1 MTNKIKSSILGF
13 LIGLAVII
21 PGFSGAQLS
30 MMFKL
35 YDKLMA
41 ALSNLFSKKSILFLL
56 PIVLFAIV
64 GFILGLFSIQ
74 KLLEISMFCVVLFFA
89 GMMLGGIKTITKEI
103 KGEKF
108 SVKRIVLL
116 VVGLLIPISI
126 SILACNVS
134 YGDTNILVST
144 PWYFYIFAIVIGFLI
159 AMTQLIPGLSATS
172 LLMSLG
178 LYDAFIKSVSLTF
191 WKENPHVLLVY
202 LMIVLGGILGIVFIS
217 KAVNN
222 LLKNHK
228 GSFYF
233 LVTGLCI
240 SSLIA
245 MFYNPEILPFYQNFT
260 SANMIE
266 LIIGIVLFVV
276 GTVFVYFVTSYADK
290 KELQN
295 QEITYRLKKQ

>member
-30 MMFKL
+30 IMFKL

-41 ALSNLFSKKSILFLL
+41 ALSNLFNKKSIMFLL
-56 PIVLFAIV
+56 PIVLFAII

-74 KLLEISMFCVVLFFA
+74 KLLEISLFCVVLFFA
-89 GMMLGGIKTITKEI
+89 GMMLGGIKSITKEI

-108 SVKRIVLL
+108 NIKRAILL
-116 VVGLLIPISI
+116 ILGLLIPISI
-126 SILACNVS
+126 SILACNVN
-134 YGDTNILVST
+134 YGETNILVST

-191 WKENPHVLLVY
+191 WKENPHVLLIY
-202 LMIVLGGILGIVFIS
+202 LMIALGGILGIVFIS

-233 LVTGLCI
+233 LVVGLCI
-240 SSLIA
+240 SSLVA

-260 SANMIE
+260 NDNLTE
-266 LIIGIVLFVV
+266 LIIGIVLFIV
-276 GTVFVYFVTSYADK
+276 GTLFVYFVTAYADK

-295 QEITYRLKKQ
+295 KEITEN

>member
-1 MTNKIKSSILGF
+1 MTNKIKSSVLGF

-30 MMFKL
+30 IMFKL

-41 ALSNLFSKKSILFLL
+41 ALSNLFNKKSILFLL

-103 KGEKF
+103 KGEKI

-260 SANMIE
+260 SANMTE
-266 LIIGIVLFVV
+266 LIIGIVLFVI

-295 QEITYRLKKQ
+295 QEITNK